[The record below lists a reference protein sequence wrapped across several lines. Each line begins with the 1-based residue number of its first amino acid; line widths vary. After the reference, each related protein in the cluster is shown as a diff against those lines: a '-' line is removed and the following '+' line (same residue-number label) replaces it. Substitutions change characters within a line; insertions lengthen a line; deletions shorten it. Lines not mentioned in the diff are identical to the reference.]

1 MAFRNKYTQ
10 NNAEPPNQPNV
21 DEPQHSNER
30 QKPAPQTKR
39 THIRH
44 TKTKKSSKTET
55 RNKRLRR
62 WYILWTREVWK
73 DNALLYGRMTKAKC
87 IIISAVSSSLCY
99 SCGSSIRNIA
109 QRLKRNYRTSYIY
122 IYVYHI
128 INVCLSFGLRFT
140 IWQRQP
146 TGRLETDQ
154 EKCNVHIKH
163 IINVYAMW
171 ALFSA
176 FLVCAAL
183 PVSVPFAIAVA
194 CLMRLWPCPDR
205 AI

>member
-73 DNALLYGRMTKAKC
+73 DKTKKKNALLYGRMTKAKC

-99 SCGSSIRNIA
+99 SCGSSIRNGLNEIIVH
-109 QRLKRNYRTSYIY
+109 IY
-122 IYVYHI
+122 ICVSYY
-128 INVCLSFGLRFT
+128 
-140 IWQRQP
+140 
-146 TGRLETDQ
+146 
-154 EKCNVHIKH
+154 KCVFIVWFEVHDLT
-163 IINVYAMW
+163 A
-171 ALFSA
+171 SA
-176 FLVCAAL
+176 DRPARNRPRKVQCAH
-183 PVSVPFAIAVA
+183 
-194 CLMRLWPCPDR
+194 
-205 AI
+205 

>member
-73 DNALLYGRMTKAKC
+73 DKTKKKMHCFTGAWPRPNALLFRLFHRLSVIRAVRRYETLHSGLNE
-87 IIISAVSSSLCY
+87 IIVH
-99 SCGSSIRNIA
+99 
-109 QRLKRNYRTSYIY
+109 IY
-122 IYVYHI
+122 ICVSYY
-128 INVCLSFGLRFT
+128 
-140 IWQRQP
+140 
-146 TGRLETDQ
+146 
-154 EKCNVHIKH
+154 KCVFIVWFEVHDLT
-163 IINVYAMW
+163 A
-171 ALFSA
+171 SA
-176 FLVCAAL
+176 DRPARNRPRKVQCAH
-183 PVSVPFAIAVA
+183 
-194 CLMRLWPCPDR
+194 
-205 AI
+205 